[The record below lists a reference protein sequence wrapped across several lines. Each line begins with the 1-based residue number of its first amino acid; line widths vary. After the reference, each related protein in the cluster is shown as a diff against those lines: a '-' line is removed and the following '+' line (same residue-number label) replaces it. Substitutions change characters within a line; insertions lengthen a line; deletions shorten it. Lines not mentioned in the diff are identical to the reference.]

1 MFKASQRKIILSIML
16 SVLTLFILTIGVILY
31 FSAREIREKNQEML
45 DRYVEMYSLNQDES
59 GAENTDLEQKESG
72 AAKGEKEEIPN
83 QEGVPE
89 RNSPQALDKP
99 DGEFST
105 FYGVALDSEENALS
119 ISHEGKEM
127 YSNEELL
134 QMARKVLKIQKA
146 SGKLGSLSYAVSERE
161 SYTLVAFMDNKVSE
175 GGLRNLLRYVLLIGG
190 LAILLLFALSLYLS
204 GQIIKPLKE
213 NDEKQKRFISDAG
226 HELKTPVAVISTN
239 AELLSREI
247 GENEWLSNILY
258 ENGRM
263 GDLVK
268 QLLTLSCAENV
279 EVSMEE
285 VNLSRIVTGESLA
298 LESIAFEKGKIL
310 QTEIEENIQM
320 MGNASQLA
328 QLISI
333 LLDNA
338 ISYSTGEK
346 IDVRLMREGQEIVFF
361 VENEGEAIPEEK
373 RKVLFDRF
381 YRMDEARNTDGK
393 HYGLGLSIA
402 KAVAE
407 KHKGRIRVSCKEG
420 KVRFSVYFL

>member
-31 FSAREIREKNQEML
+31 FSVREIREKNQEML
-45 DRYVEMYSLNQDES
+45 DRYVEMYSLDQNVNE
-59 GAENTDLEQKESG
+59 AENTDLEQKESG
-72 AAKGEKEEIPN
+72 SAKEEKEAFSHKES
-83 QEGVPE
+83 VAE
-89 RNSPQALDKP
+89 RKSHPILDQP
-99 DGEFST
+99 GGEFST
-105 FYGVALDSEENALS
+105 FYGVAIDSEENVLS
-119 ISHEGKEM
+119 ISHEGKAM
-127 YSNEELL
+127 FSDAELRK
-134 QMARKVLKIQKA
+134 MAKEVLKNGKA
-146 SGKLGSLSYAVSERE
+146 SGKLGSLSYLVSERE
-161 SYTLVAFMDNKVSE
+161 SYTLVAFMDNQVSE
-175 GGLRNLLRYVLLIGG
+175 GGLRNLLRYILLIGG
-190 LAILLLFALSLYLS
+190 MALLFLFALSLYLS

-226 HELKTPVAVISTN
+226 HELKTPIAVIATN

-247 GENEWLSNILY
+247 GEKEWLSNILY
-258 ENGRM
+258 ENRRM

-268 QLLTLSCAENV
+268 QLLTLSRVENA

-298 LESIAFEKGKIL
+298 MESIAFEKGKIL

-320 MGNASQLA
+320 MGNASQLT
-328 QLISI
+328 QLCSI

>member
-31 FSAREIREKNQEML
+31 FSVREIREKNQEML
-45 DRYVEMYSLNQDES
+45 DRYVEMYSLDQNVNE
-59 GAENTDLEQKESG
+59 AENTDLEQKESG
-72 AAKGEKEEIPN
+72 SAKEEKEAFSHKES
-83 QEGVPE
+83 EAE
-89 RNSPQALDKP
+89 RKSHPILDQP

-105 FYGVALDSEENALS
+105 FYGVALDSEENVLS
-119 ISHEGKEM
+119 ISHEGKAM
-127 YSNEELL
+127 FSDAELRK
-134 QMARKVLKIQKA
+134 MAKEVLKSEKA
-146 SGKLGSLSYAVSERE
+146 SGKLGSLSYLVSERA
-161 SYTLVAFMDNKVSE
+161 SYTLVAFMDNQVSE
-175 GGLRNLLRYVLLIGG
+175 GGLRNLLRYILLIGG
-190 LAILLLFALSLYLS
+190 MALLFLFALSLYLS

-226 HELKTPVAVISTN
+226 HELKTPIAVIATN

-247 GENEWLSNILY
+247 GEKEWLSNILY
-258 ENGRM
+258 ENRRM

-268 QLLTLSCAENV
+268 QLLTLSRVENA

-285 VNLSRIVTGESLA
+285 VDLSRIVTGESLA

-310 QTEIEENIQM
+310 QTEIEENIRM
-320 MGNASQLA
+320 MGNVSQLT
-328 QLISI
+328 QLCSI

-338 ISYSTGEK
+338 ISYSSGEK
-346 IDVRLMREGQEIVFF
+346 IDLQLMREGQEIVFF

-373 RKVLFDRF
+373 QKALFDRF
-381 YRMDEARNTDGK
+381 YRMDEARNADGK

-407 KHKGRIRVSCKEG
+407 KHKGRISVSCKEG
-420 KVRFSVYFL
+420 KVRFSVFFL

>member
-31 FSAREIREKNQEML
+31 FSVREIREKNQEML
-45 DRYVEMYSLNQDES
+45 DRYVEMYSLDQNVNE
-59 GAENTDLEQKESG
+59 AENTDLEQKESG
-72 AAKGEKEEIPN
+72 SAKEEKEAFSHKES
-83 QEGVPE
+83 VAE
-89 RNSPQALDKP
+89 RKSHPILDQP
-99 DGEFST
+99 GGEFST
-105 FYGVALDSEENALS
+105 FYGVAIDSEENVLS
-119 ISHEGKEM
+119 ISHEGKAM
-127 YSNEELL
+127 FSDAELRK
-134 QMARKVLKIQKA
+134 MAKEVLKNGKA
-146 SGKLGSLSYAVSERE
+146 SGKLGSLSYLVSERE
-161 SYTLVAFMDNKVSE
+161 SYTLVAFMDNQVSE
-175 GGLRNLLRYVLLIGG
+175 GGLRNLLRYILLIGG
-190 LAILLLFALSLYLS
+190 MALLFLFALSLYLS

-226 HELKTPVAVISTN
+226 HELKTPIAVIATN

-247 GENEWLSNILY
+247 GEKEWLSNILY
-258 ENGRM
+258 ENRRM

-268 QLLTLSCAENV
+268 QLLTLSRVENA

-310 QTEIEENIQM
+310 QTEIEENIRM
-320 MGNASQLA
+320 MGNVSQLT
-328 QLISI
+328 QLCSI

-338 ISYSTGEK
+338 ISYSSGEK
-346 IDVRLMREGQEIVFF
+346 IDLQLMREGQEIVFF

-373 RKVLFDRF
+373 QTALFDRF
-381 YRMDEARNTDGK
+381 YRMDEARNADGK

-407 KHKGRIRVSCKEG
+407 KHKGRISVSCKEG
-420 KVRFSVYFL
+420 KVRFSVFFL

>member
-31 FSAREIREKNQEML
+31 FSVREIREKNQEML
-45 DRYVEMYSLNQDES
+45 DRYVEMYSLDQNVNE
-59 GAENTDLEQKESG
+59 AENTDLEQKESG
-72 AAKGEKEEIPN
+72 SAKEEKEAFSHKES
-83 QEGVPE
+83 VAE
-89 RNSPQALDKP
+89 RKSHPILDQP
-99 DGEFST
+99 GGEFST
-105 FYGVALDSEENALS
+105 FYGVAIDSEENVLS
-119 ISHEGKEM
+119 ISHEGKAM
-127 YSNEELL
+127 FSDAELRK
-134 QMARKVLKIQKA
+134 MAKEVLKNGKA
-146 SGKLGSLSYAVSERE
+146 SGKLGSLSYLVSERE
-161 SYTLVAFMDNKVSE
+161 SYTLVAFMDNQVSE
-175 GGLRNLLRYVLLIGG
+175 GGLRNLLRYILLIGG
-190 LAILLLFALSLYLS
+190 MALLFLFALSLYLS

-226 HELKTPVAVISTN
+226 HELKTPIAVIATN

-247 GENEWLSNILY
+247 GEKEWLSNILY
-258 ENGRM
+258 ENRRM

-268 QLLTLSCAENV
+268 QLLTLSRVENA

-381 YRMDEARNTDGK
+381 YRMDEARNADGK

-407 KHKGRIRVSCKEG
+407 KHKGRISVSCKEG
-420 KVRFSVYFL
+420 KVRFSVFFL